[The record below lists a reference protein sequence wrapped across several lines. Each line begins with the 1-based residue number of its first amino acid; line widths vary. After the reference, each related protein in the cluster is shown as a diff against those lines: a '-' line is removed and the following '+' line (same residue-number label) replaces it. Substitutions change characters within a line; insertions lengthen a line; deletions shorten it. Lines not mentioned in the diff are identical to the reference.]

1 MSFEDLLKQFEEAK
15 AELSRMQQEIE
26 KKDGLLAEKE
36 ALIAKLQH
44 ILFGRKS
51 EKSAP
56 PPDPSSPQLDIFGV
70 QAEATPEEIR
80 EETSEPK
87 RERRPVPRRPI
98 PADIPREVIRIDV
111 APEEK
116 ACPCC
121 GGERHEIGVDATEK
135 LAITQPRVY
144 VVRYERPRYACPHC
158 KDAVVQAPLPA
169 MPLDRAAAHASL
181 LAYIVISKYADHLPL
196 CRMERIFGRIGIDL
210 PRRKTC
216 GWMMELANL
225 CGPLVDLMA
234 RRVRERCC
242 VINVDET
249 PLRRLEPGSHKAK
262 ECRVWVYHGDERA
275 PYTVYDFQETRGRE
289 GPIGMLDGYTGWIQS
304 DDYGVY
310 TSIQMRA
317 GPDPGSPP
325 AKWRHL
331 LCWAHARRKF
341 VEAKG
346 SGDAR
351 AQEAIDIIG
360 RLYGVERDAVSLT
373 PEARLEMRQEKSL
386 PILAELDAWM
396 KGPLGVVPKS
406 PLGKAIAYTQDNWAK
421 LTVYTTDGRLPIDN
435 NAVERAIRP
444 IALGRKNWLFAGS
457 ERGGEA
463 AATFFTLIESARR
476 AGLNLWEYLTDLLE
490 RLPAHPVNRLEELLP
505 DQWKPAAQG

>member
-1 MSFEDLLKQFEEAK
+1 MTFEDLLKQHEVMLQQHAEAMR
-15 AELSRMQQEIE
+15 RMEAR
-26 KKDGLLAEKE
+26 LAEKDAE
-36 ALIAKLQH
+36 IARLKRL
-44 ILFGRKS
+44 LFGRKS

-56 PPDPSSPQLDIFGV
+56 PPDPTSPQLDLFGA
-70 QAEATPEEIR
+70 QGEATPEEIR

-87 RERRPVPRRPI
+87 RERRPAPRRPI
-98 PADIPREVIRIDV
+98 PADLPREVIRIDV
-111 APEEK
+111 SPEEK
-116 ACPCC
+116 ICPCC
-121 GGERHEIGVDATEK
+121 GGERHPIGEDVTEK
-135 LAITQPRVY
+135 IALKPASLY
-144 VVRYERPRYACPHC
+144 VKRFVRTRYACSHC

-234 RRVRERCC
+234 RLVRERAY

-249 PLRRLEPGSHKAK
+249 PLPRLEPGAKKTK
-262 ECRVWVYHGDERA
+262 ECRVWVYHGDDRA
-275 PYTVYDFQETRGRE
+275 PYTVYDFQETRGRA
-289 GPIGMLDGYTGWIQS
+289 GPLGMLDGYAGWIQS

-310 TSIQMRA
+310 TSIHMRA
-317 GPDPGSPP
+317 GPDPDSPP
-325 AKWRHL
+325 ARWKHL

-341 VEAKG
+341 VEAKDA
-346 SGDAR
+346 GDAR
-351 AQEAIDIIG
+351 AREAIDIIG
-360 RLYGVERDAVSLT
+360 RLYGVERDAASLT
-373 PEARLEMRQEKSL
+373 PEARLEVRKAKSL
-386 PILAELDAWM
+386 PILDELEAWM

-406 PLGKAIAYTQDNWAK
+406 PLGKAIAYTQGNWAK

-444 IALGRKNWLFAGS
+444 IAVGRRNWLFAGS

-505 DQWKPAAQG
+505 DRWKPAAQG